1 MRLVLCDDERIL
13 GEALAVALE
22 VRGHRVL
29 AVTTTP
35 SDGMA
40 AVAAHRPDICL
51 LDLNFDGHESGLD
64 AARAI
69 CRDYPAT
76 SVVVLSGIAGA
87 ATLSK
92 AVEAGVAGFIRKD
105 QNVAEISRVLD
116 VVAAGGAVFD
126 PGLLRDAVTHTA
138 VRSKA
143 PLGELTQRETEI
155 LSRIA
160 VGESTRQMARA
171 MGVTTNTIRTYVKNM
186 LAKLGV
192 HSRLQAAA
200 IARREGLLDRA
211 SPGDRPPTTRAKP
224 QKYPKLPR

>member
-22 VRGHRVL
+22 AHGHRVL

-35 SDGMA
+35 ADGVA
-40 AVAAHRPDICL
+40 AVATHHPDICL
-51 LDLNFDGHESGLD
+51 LDLNFEGQGSGLD

-69 CRDYPAT
+69 CQDYPET
-76 SVVVLSGIAGA
+76 SVVVLSGIAGPV
-87 ATLSK
+87 TLSK
-92 AVEAGVAGFIRKD
+92 AVEVGVAGFIRKD
-105 QNVAEISRVLD
+105 QNVAEIAHVLD

-126 PGLLRDAVTHTA
+126 PGLLRSAVTHPA
-138 VRSKA
+138 ARGKD
-143 PLGELTQRETEI
+143 PLGELTLRETEI

-160 VGESTRQMARA
+160 VGESTRQMAGA

-200 IARREGLLDRA
+200 LARREGLLDPA
-211 SPGDRPPTTRAKP
+211 TPAGRPPSRAKP
-224 QKYPKLPR
+224 PKYPKISR

>member
-1 MRLVLCDDERIL
+1 MQLVLCDDERIL

-22 VRGHRVL
+22 ARGHRVL

-35 SDGMA
+35 ADGVA
-40 AVAAHRPDICL
+40 AVAAHHPDICL
-51 LDLNFDGHESGLD
+51 LDLSFEGHESGLD

-69 CRDYPAT
+69 CQDYPGT

-105 QNVAEISRVLD
+105 QNVAEIAHVLD
-116 VVAAGGAVFD
+116 VVAAGGAVFN
-126 PGLLRDAVTHTA
+126 PGLLRDAVTHPA
-138 VRSKA
+138 ARSKD
-143 PLGELTQRETEI
+143 PLRELTQRETEI
-155 LSRIA
+155 LTRIA
-160 VGESTRQMARA
+160 GGESTRQMARA

-186 LAKLGV
+186 LAKLGA

-211 SPGDRPPTTRAKP
+211 SPGDRPPAARAQP
-224 QKYPKLPR
+224 PIYPKLPR

>member
-22 VRGHRVL
+22 ARGHMVL
-29 AVTTTP
+29 AITTTP
-35 SDGMA
+35 ADGIA
-40 AVAAHRPDICL
+40 AVAAHHPDICL
-51 LDLNFDGHESGLD
+51 LDLHFEGHESGLD

-69 CRDYPAT
+69 CQDYPGT

-87 ATLSK
+87 DTLSK
-92 AVEAGVAGFIRKD
+92 AVEVGVAGFIRKD
-105 QNVAEISRVLD
+105 QNVAEIAHVLD

-126 PGLLRDAVTHTA
+126 PGLLRDAVTSTA
-138 VRSKA
+138 RGKD
-143 PLGELTQRETEI
+143 PLGELTPRETEI

-160 VGESTRQMARA
+160 AGESTRQMARA
-171 MGVTTNTIRTYVKNM
+171 MSVTTNTIRTYVKNM

-200 IARREGLLDRA
+200 LARREGLLDR
-211 SPGDRPPTTRAKP
+211 PPPDVPPPSTPAGGA
-224 QKYPKLPR
+224 